1 MRAKEVLSHE
11 SSQNIHLHAQSSAPE
26 VPNRHLHSPATLK
39 PFAAPASDLDLGGL
53 KKPISVR
60 LVWML
65 EVYLQ
70 KGRQVV
76 TPGAAALQACYLKS
90 LELDENYAMAWSNLG
105 NQGGGTVK
113 GQAYD
118 EKDRRGA

>member
-1 MRAKEVLSHE
+1 MLPKIPPACAVLGPRSPKPPKSSRKKQ
-11 SSQNIHLHAQSSAPE
+11 SSQSI
-26 VPNRHLHSPATLK
+26 ATLQ
-39 PFAAPASDLDLGGL
+39 PCAAPASDPDLGGL

-70 KGRQVV
+70 PGRQVV

-90 LELDENYAMAWSNLG
+90 LELDENYANAWNSLG
-105 NQGGGTVK
+105 VVGGGTVK

-118 EKDRRGA
+118 AKDRRGA

>member
-1 MRAKEVLSHE
+1 MEPTKPPPKKI
-11 SSQNIHLHAQSSAPE
+11 N
-26 VPNRHLHSPATLK
+26 LHSLATQTLK
-39 PFAAPASDLDLGGL
+39 PFAAPASDPGLGGL

-76 TPGAAALQACYLKS
+76 TVPLPCR
-90 LELDENYAMAWSNLG
+90 LELCTCVVQPRS
-105 NQGGGTVK
+105 
-113 GQAYD
+113 
-118 EKDRRGA
+118 